1 MIKLLLD
8 IKHRCP
14 WIWDAIERLN
24 GCLFRLRSRKPES
37 VASALP
43 AKVPEGFRFL
53 PVEAADIPDLSRFL
67 SSQPEER
74 LQYFRPHNFDEKSLR
89 KRFDNPSFLMMKVRE
104 ETSGRLAGYFF
115 LRFFFVGAAVAG
127 LIVAEEYTNQGVG
140 RSIWAYCMDICRQ
153 MRFRMFATISNRN
166 VPSLKSCRYGTRM
179 RIVKTM
185 PDDYMLVE
193 CKTK

>member
-53 PVEAADIPDLSRFL
+53 

-89 KRFDNPSFLMMKVRE
+89 KRFDNPSFLMMKVRHE
-104 ETSGRLAGYFF
+104 DDGRLAGYFF
-115 LRFFFVGAAVAG
+115 LRFF
-127 LIVAEEYTNQGVG
+127 
-140 RSIWAYCMDICRQ
+140 SISGSSTLASTWPFFQSM
-153 MRFRMFATISNRN
+153 
-166 VPSLKSCRYGTRM
+166 
-179 RIVKTM
+179 
-185 PDDYMLVE
+185 
-193 CKTK
+193 